1 MSDKEWPSSDPT
13 VPWRHKAAASANEDT
28 ARLTPATPARPAAAP
43 ALDVLAPG
51 ELLAE
56 RYTVLGTLGQG
67 GMGVVVE
74 AYDRRLDRRVALKL
88 LRPRLALGGEA
99 EANEVRMLREAQ
111 AMARLNHPH
120 VVQVYD
126 AGRLEDGR
134 VFIAMEYVQ
143 GQTLRQWCRQPR
155 SWRERLRAYVAA
167 ARGLAAAH
175 AAGII
180 HRDFK
185 PDNVLVGQDGR
196 VHVTDFGVARS
207 ESVPSTGDSPE
218 AGLAIPLSPDAEAWE
233 TLTSPGAVVGT
244 LKYMAPEL
252 LQGQPAGVRS
262 DLFAF
267 CVALYEALHGQPAF
281 PGQDAT
287 ERAHAQLQGRVSPP
301 PPSSEVPGWVS
312 RAVLRGLA
320 SDPRQRPASM
330 EALVEALTD
339 DPEARRR
346 TRLRV
351 AALVSTLAALA
362 SLAVVGWT
370 RGQGPGCADMG
381 QRLAGT
387 WDEPSRT
394 RVRQALVDTGLP
406 YAQDTAE
413 RVSTVLDTY
422 ARDWV
427 KLRTEVCETG
437 RGQLQPQNLTV
448 LQVDCLERQRKQLQ
462 AIVELLAQGPD
473 KELLPKAMQTV
484 EALPATERCSDLQAL
499 TAAVPPPSDAA
510 VRARVDALQEEV
522 DRLEVLRAAGKHREG
537 LARSEELL
545 RRVSEVD
552 YTPLRARALLLVAR
566 LQSQAG
572 EYAKAEALVR
582 QTLVPAAQAQEDALL
597 SHAWSQLLIMVAR
610 QSQPEKALA
619 LLLPAELAAERA
631 GKDVARA
638 DFLEAQGITL
648 KLLDRKQEARVSY
661 ERALALREKA
671 MGPEHPS
678 VSTALNNLGIIL
690 VSLDEH
696 EQGGKLLERAL
707 ELKKKTLG
715 PEHPTIAGPL
725 DNLGQVLLAQGDYAR
740 AQASFEQALALR
752 ERMQGPEHPDV
763 ARSLSNLGVCLS
775 LQGRHGQA
783 LTLFER
789 SLALRQKTLGPKHSD
804 TLGSLHN
811 LSLSLFEQGRYE
823 QALAGLAREEALRL
837 EMLGPDGFLSADLL
851 GSQGTVL
858 FELRR
863 YKEAR
868 ARFER
873 ALGVSQ
879 RNPRPSTLSMLNVL
893 LGMGRVLI
901 HQGGLEAATVH
912 LERARALAEKHY
924 KPEHPQ
930 RAEVLFAL
938 ALLEEARG
946 RAVEARALLEQ
957 ALPAAQGNTRAD
969 VRFALARVSWVE
981 GRHSAALALASEAQA
996 YYQQVGHEP
1005 RLASLSRWRSSPCAE
1020 PSRTRHSKRSSKNVG
1035 CAPALSSR

>member
-1 MSDKEWPSSDPT
+1 MSDTERPSSDPT
-13 VPWRHKAAASANEDT
+13 VPWRHRAAASSNDDT
-28 ARLTPATPARPAAAP
+28 ARLTPATPARSAAAP
-43 ALDVLAPG
+43 TLDVLAPG
-51 ELLAE
+51 EFLAD

-143 GQTLRQWCRQPR
+143 GQTLRQWCRRPR
-155 SWRERLRAYVAA
+155 SWREILRAYVAA

-175 AAGII
+175 AASII

-185 PDNVLVGQDGR
+185 PDNVLVGQDGQ

-207 ESVPSTGDSPE
+207 ESVPSTGSSPPGDP
-218 AGLAIPLSPDAEAWE
+218 ALPLSPDAEAWE
-233 TLTSPGAVVGT
+233 TLTSPGLVVGT

-281 PGQDAT
+281 PGHDAT
-287 ERAHAQLQGRVSPP
+287 ERVRAQRQGLVNPP
-301 PPSSEVPGWVS
+301 PASSEVPGWVS

-320 SDPRQRPASM
+320 HDPRQRPPSM

-362 SLAVVGWT
+362 TLAVVGWT
-370 RGQGPGCADMG
+370 RGQGPGCADMR

-387 WDEPSRT
+387 WDAPLRT
-394 RVRQALVDTGLP
+394 RVKQALVGTGLP

-413 RVSTVLDTY
+413 RVSTVLDAY
-422 ARDWV
+422 AQHWV
-427 KLRTEVCETG
+427 KLGTEVCETG
-437 RGQLQPQNLTV
+437 RGQLQPQHLTV

-462 AIVELLAQGPD
+462 AVVELLAQGPD

-484 EALPATERCSDLQAL
+484 EALPATERCTDLQAL

-510 VRARVDALQEEV
+510 VRARVDSLQEEV
-522 DRLEVLRAAGKHREG
+522 DRLEALRAASKHREG
-537 LARSEELL
+537 LTRSEELL

-552 YTPLRARALLLVAR
+552 YTPLRARALFVVAT
-566 LQSQAG
+566 LHSQAG
-572 EYAKAEALVR
+572 EYARAEELLR
-582 QTLVPAAQAQEDALL
+582 QTLVPASQAQDDVLV
-597 SHAWSQLLIMVAR
+597 SRAWNQLVLMVAN
-610 QSQPEKALA
+610 QSQPDKTLP

-631 GKDVARA
+631 RKDVARA
-638 DFLEAQGITL
+638 DFLEAQGTTL
-648 KLLDRKQEARVSY
+648 KALNRMEEARVSY
-661 ERALALREKA
+661 ERALALKEKA
-671 MGPEHPS
+671 LGPEHPS
-678 VSTALNNLGIIL
+678 VSNSLNSLGILL
-690 VSLDEH
+690 VSLDES
-696 EQGGKLLERAL
+696 EQALPLLERAL

-715 PEHPTIAGPL
+715 PEHPSVASSL
-725 DNLGQVLLAQGDYAR
+725 DNLGRVFVIQGHFAR
-740 AQASFEQALALR
+740 AQAHHEQALALR
-752 ERMQGPEHPDV
+752 ERQLGPEHPAV
-763 ARSLSNLGVCLS
+763 ALSLANLGIALS
-775 LQGRHGQA
+775 VQGRHAQA
-783 LTLFER
+783 VPLFER
-789 SLALRQKTLGPKHSD
+789 ALALRERHLGPKHQA
-804 TLGSLHN
+804 TLSSIEN
-811 LSLSLFEQGRYE
+811 LALSQFERGQYE
-823 QALAGLAREEALRL
+823 QALAGLERVQALRL
-837 EMLGPDGFLSADLL
+837 EVLGPGGAPTLDMLNNQGMVLL
-851 GSQGTVL
+851 
-858 FELRR
+858 EMRR
-863 YKEAR
+863 YEEAR
-868 ARFER
+868 ACFER
-873 ALGVSQ
+873 ALALEKPDS
-879 RNPRPSTLSMLNVL
+879 RPPSPTLLNVL
-893 LGMGRVLI
+893 TGLGRLLI
-901 HQGGLEAATVH
+901 HQGRLEAATVH
-912 LERARALAEKHY
+912 LERARALAEKHF
-924 KPEHPQ
+924 KPELPQ
-930 RAEVLFAL
+930 RAEVFFGL

-957 ALPAAQGNTRAD
+957 ALPAAHGNVRAD

-981 GRHSAALALASEAQA
+981 GQHSAALALASEVQA
-996 YYQQVGHEP
+996 YYQQVGHES
-1005 RLASLSRWRSSPCAE
+1005 RLANLSQWRSSPCSE
-1020 PSRTRHSKRSSKNVG
+1020 PSRAQHSKRSSKKVG